1 MAGPM
6 RERRAWPPQD
16 RDSDGETAAA
26 FEAAVAGI
34 KQTVARSDEVL
45 SSAKE
50 DLSDHQ
56 SWLKAQAAAVE
67 ADRERLA
74 RFLQRQRE
82 REDAVARREQKRAR
96 RRARLQ
102 SAVRSVKDRVAAFV
116 FAVRMRIWRSIAA
129 IFGGLNAIDAAAAR
143 GLRFVGAGLRD
154 AVLYVARTLSYIAL
168 SAGRAVRNAVLS
180 VVSLLGS
187 GLGSLG
193 ALLASSLGSLGAL
206 LASSLGSL
214 RALLAGGAA
223 RAGTTLHT
231 MAPVVGNSL
240 ARSLGGLAAGARSA
254 RSGAAVWLQA
264 NVPSLLTKVE
274 TLGRAAGERA
284 TPVFSSIA
292 ARAHALAATV
302 SERIAKAGT
311 AAATQIRAG
320 AFHAKS
326 LLARSKPAAA
336 EAENAL
342 SLPLRV
348 GRFDLSQMLIISGA
362 LLLVCGALMLGGGL
376 LLRAGKPAVAA
387 ASPSEPIAWLFEH
400 DNLALDVRSVF
411 AYAAKPDG
419 MRIRG
424 FAIGGVNLSDQTL
437 DGVESVI
444 KSDYQAKDV
453 KLAMRVAAPNEEAS
467 KAFEPGVP
475 GAIPPEGEF
484 ALIFTFPEE
493 GGITPDRVLSTFG
506 GVVLKVRYEVGGK
519 EKSFIHYLSPAF
531 LQKQLAEIAGEPKGS

>member
-187 GLGSLG
+187 G
-193 ALLASSLGSLGAL
+193 LGSLGAL